1 MKLRLKDA
9 ISSVD
14 YDELVDL
21 HEDLE
26 NGATA
31 AKQLV
36 KDTILAKEKEL
47 GKFCHVCQSEID
59 LHSTH
64 NYTLLLGPEGL
75 RRKASFCALDCLKY
89 FLSDIERRQEDIKR
103 RQTEKKDQDNNG

>member
-1 MKLRLKDA
+1 MNLRLKDA

-14 YDELVDL
+14 YHELVDF

-26 NGATA
+26 NGAIAT
-31 AKQLV
+31 KQLV
-36 KDTILAKEKEL
+36 KETILAKEKEM
-47 GKFCHVCQSEID
+47 GKMCHVCQSEID
-59 LHSTH
+59 PHSTH

-89 FLSDIERRQEDIKR
+89 FLSDIERRQEEFKR
-103 RQTEKKDQDNNG
+103 KNSADVSQVKNG